1 LVDKIFELYKLD
13 RYEKIGIEET
23 QYTIGLK
30 PFLDDEMRRRN
41 IFLPIVPLK
50 HKGVKK
56 EIRIR
61 GLIPRFESGS
71 IFLIEKE
78 NEALEEEMLTFPVGK
93 HDDILDALAYQL
105 EIAQPPIYNLQEIQ
119 RIYER
124 RNNPTSF
131 E

>member
-1 LVDKIFELYKLD
+1 
-13 RYEKIGIEET
+13 
-23 QYTIGLK
+23 
-30 PFLDDEMRRRN
+30 
-41 IFLPIVPLK
+41 
-50 HKGVKK
+50 
-56 EIRIR
+56 
-61 GLIPRFESGS
+61 
-71 IFLIEKE
+71 
-78 NEALEEEMLTFPVGK
+78 MLTFPVGK